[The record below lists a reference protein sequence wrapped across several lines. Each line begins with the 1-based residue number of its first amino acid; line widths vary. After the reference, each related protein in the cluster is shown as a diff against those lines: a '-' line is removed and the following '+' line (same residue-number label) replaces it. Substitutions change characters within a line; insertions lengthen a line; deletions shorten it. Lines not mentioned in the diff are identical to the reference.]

1 MKLST
6 KGRYGL
12 RALIDL
18 AVYCTE
24 EAVSIQSIAKRQNIS
39 DRYLEQL
46 MGKLR
51 RAGLVVSVR
60 GAGGGY
66 RLARPA
72 EEISVGEVLRALE
85 GNLDA
90 VTCPGNGDEQG
101 CEDADVCVTRYVWK
115 RINDSITQA
124 VDSIMIQQLVEES
137 RRIQEERGQICSQS
151 CENIWI
157 MQRRRRQRRKL

>member
-46 MGKLR
+46 MGRLR

-90 VTCPGNGDEQG
+90 VTCPGNGEEQG

-151 CENIWI
+151 CENKNGGK
-157 MQRRRRQRRKL
+157 Q

>member
-18 AVYCTE
+18 AVYSGE
-24 EAVSIQSIAKRQNIS
+24 EAVSIQSIAGRQNIS

-72 EEISVGEVLRALE
+72 GEISVGEVLRALE
-85 GNLDA
+85 GDLEA
-90 VTCPGNGDEQG
+90 VTCPGTEEEPG
-101 CEDADVCVTRYVWK
+101 CEGADLCVTRYVWK

-124 VDSIMIQQLVEES
+124 VDTLMIEQLVEES
-137 RRIQEERGQICSQS
+137 RRIREETGKIGNQPCG
-151 CENIWI
+151 N
-157 MQRRRRQRRKL
+157 

>member
-18 AVYCTE
+18 AVYSGE
-24 EAVSIQSIAKRQNIS
+24 EAVSIQSIARRQNIS

-66 RLARPA
+66 RLARPSG
-72 EEISVGEVLRALE
+72 EISVGEVLRALE

-90 VTCPGNGDEQG
+90 VTCPGTEEGPG
-101 CEDADVCVTRYVWK
+101 CEEADLCVTRYVWK

-124 VDSIMIQQLVEES
+124 VDTIMIEQLVEES
-137 RRIQEERGQICSQS
+137 RRIREENGKIGTQPCG
-151 CENIWI
+151 N
-157 MQRRRRQRRKL
+157 

>member
-18 AVYCTE
+18 AVYCTDEAAE
-24 EAVSIQSIAKRQNIS
+24 ETVSIQSIAKRQNIY

-51 RAGLVVSVR
+51 RAVLVVSVR

-72 EEISVGEVLRALE
+72 SEISVGEVLRVLE

-90 VTCPGNGDEQG
+90 VTCPGNGEEQG
-101 CEDADVCVTRYVWK
+101 CEEADMCVTRYVWK

-124 VDSIMIQQLVEES
+124 VDTIMIEQLVEES
-137 RRIQEERGQICSQS
+137 RRIREEKGRVCSQS
-151 CENIWI
+151 CEKKNGGK
-157 MQRRRRQRRKL
+157 Q

>member
-18 AVYCTE
+18 AVYSGQ

-51 RAGLVVSVR
+51 RAGLVVSIR

-72 EEISVGEVLRALE
+72 GEISVGEVLRALE

-90 VTCPGNGDEQG
+90 VTCPGTEEGPG
-101 CEDADVCVTRYVWK
+101 CEDADLCVTRYVWK

-124 VDSIMIQQLVEES
+124 VDTIMIEQLVEES
-137 RRIQEERGQICSQS
+137 RRIREEKGKVGTQPCGH
-151 CENIWI
+151 
-157 MQRRRRQRRKL
+157 

>member
-137 RRIQEERGQICSQS
+137 RRIQEERVQICSQS
-151 CENIWI
+151 CEN
-157 MQRRRRQRRKL
+157 QNGGKK

>member
-18 AVYCTE
+18 AVYSGE

-51 RAGLVVSVR
+51 RAGLVVSIR

-72 EEISVGEVLRALE
+72 GEISVGEVLRALE

-90 VTCPGNGDEQG
+90 VTCPGTEEGPG
-101 CEDADVCVTRYVWK
+101 CEDADLCVTRYVWK

-124 VDSIMIQQLVEES
+124 VDTIMIEQLVEES
-137 RRIQEERGQICSQS
+137 RRIREEKGKVGTQPCG
-151 CENIWI
+151 N
-157 MQRRRRQRRKL
+157 

>member
-6 KGRYGL
+6 KGRYWL

-18 AVYCTE
+18 AVYSGQ

-51 RAGLVVSVR
+51 RAGLVVSIR

-72 EEISVGEVLRALE
+72 GEISVGEVLRALE

-90 VTCPGNGDEQG
+90 VTCPGTEEGPG
-101 CEDADVCVTRYVWK
+101 CADADLCVTRYVWK

-124 VDSIMIQQLVEES
+124 VDTIMIEQLVEES
-137 RRIQEERGQICSQS
+137 RRIREEKGKVGTQPCG
-151 CENIWI
+151 N
-157 MQRRRRQRRKL
+157 

>member
-18 AVYCTE
+18 AVYSGE
-24 EAVSIQSIAKRQNIS
+24 EAVSIQSIARRQNIS

-60 GAGGGY
+60 GAGGY
-66 RLARPA
+66 RLARPSG
-72 EEISVGEVLRALE
+72 EISVGEVLRALE

-90 VTCPGNGDEQG
+90 VTCPGTEEGPG
-101 CEDADVCVTRYVWK
+101 CEEADLCVTRYVWK

-124 VDSIMIQQLVEES
+124 VDTIMIEQLVEES
-137 RRIQEERGQICSQS
+137 RRIREENGKIGTQPCG
-151 CENIWI
+151 N
-157 MQRRRRQRRKL
+157 

>member
-24 EAVSIQSIAKRQNIS
+24 DAVSIQSIAKRQNIS

-90 VTCPGNGDEQG
+90 VTCPGNDSEQGEQG
-101 CEDADVCVTRYVWK
+101 CEEADVCVTRYVWK

-124 VDSIMIQQLVEES
+124 VDSIMISQLVEES
-137 RRIQEERGQICSQS
+137 RRIQEEKGQICPQP
-151 CENIWI
+151 CEN
-157 MQRRRRQRRKL
+157 KNGGK

>member
-18 AVYCTE
+18 AVYSGQ

-51 RAGLVVSVR
+51 RAGLVVSIR
-60 GAGGGY
+60 GVGGGY

-72 EEISVGEVLRALE
+72 GEISVGEVLRALE

-90 VTCPGNGDEQG
+90 VTCPGTEEGPG
-101 CEDADVCVTRYVWK
+101 CEDADLCVTRYVWK

-124 VDSIMIQQLVEES
+124 VDTIMIEQLVEES
-137 RRIQEERGQICSQS
+137 RRIREEKGKVGTQPCG
-151 CENIWI
+151 N
-157 MQRRRRQRRKL
+157 